1 MRKALFALA
10 FLMIPALASAQPG
23 RFEITP
29 FAGYR
34 LGGEFDASNEEF
46 FDDVGL
52 DAEIE
57 ESGIFGVIFGIPL
70 TPSWKLELLANRQE
84 STFIID
90 EGLLAPTVELGDV
103 TLSMYHAGFAFEW
116 GLGQVNPFIA
126 GTLGL
131 ARIEPDFPELNAEN
145 RFSASLGGGA
155 KIFFSPNVGLRL
167 EGRGYWT
174 DLGTDFR
181 DRYDRY
187 DSDDGGLFQA
197 EASAGLIFAF

>member
-1 MRKALFALA
+1 MRKALLTLAL
-10 FLMIPALASAQPG
+10 LLIPAFAAAQPG
-23 RFEITP
+23 TFEITP

-34 LGGEFDASNEEF
+34 LGGEFDASDEDF
-46 FDDVGL
+46 FDTDL

-57 ESGIFGVIFGIPL
+57 ESAIFGVIFGIPL
-70 TPSWKLELLANRQE
+70 TPNWKLELLANRQE

-90 EGLLAPTVELGDV
+90 EGLLSPTIELGDV
-103 TLSMYHAGFAFEW
+103 TVSMYHAGLAFEW
-116 GLGQVNPFIA
+116 GLGQVSPFIV

-155 KIFFSPNVGLRL
+155 KIFFSQNVGLRL

-174 DLGTDFR
+174 DLGTDWD

-187 DSDDGGLFQA
+187 DSEGDGLFQA

>member
-1 MRKALFALA
+1 MRRALFTFAL
-10 FLMIPALASAQPG
+10 FLIPALAAAQPG
-23 RFEITP
+23 SFEITP
-29 FAGYR
+29 LAGYR
-34 LGGEFDASNEEF
+34 LGGEFNAEDEDF
-46 FDDVGL
+46 FDEDL

-57 ESGIFGVIFGIPL
+57 ESAIFGVIFGIPL
-70 TPSWKLELLANRQE
+70 TPNWKLELLANRQE
-84 STFIID
+84 SSFIID
-90 EGLLAPTVELGDV
+90 EGLLSPTVELGDV
-103 TLSMYHAGFAFEW
+103 TVSMYHAGLAFEW
-116 GLGQVNPFIA
+116 GLGQVRPFIQ
-126 GTLGL
+126 GSLGL

-174 DLGTDFR
+174 DLGTDWD

-187 DSDDGGLFQA
+187 DSDDAGLFQA

>member
-1 MRKALFALA
+1 MRKALFTLA
-10 FLMIPALASAQPG
+10 FLLIPALAAAQPG
-23 RFEITP
+23 NFEITP
-29 FAGYR
+29 LAGYR
-34 LGGEFDASNEEF
+34 LGGEFDASNEDF
-46 FDDVGL
+46 FEDEDL

-57 ESGIFGVIFGIPL
+57 ESGIYGVIFGIPL
-70 TPSWKLELLANRQE
+70 TPNWKLELLANRQE

-90 EGLLAPTVELGDV
+90 EGLLSPTIELGDV
-103 TLSMYHAGFAFEW
+103 TMSMYHAGLAFEW
-116 GLGQVNPFIA
+116 GLGQVRPFIL
-126 GTLGL
+126 GSLGL

-155 KIFFSPNVGLRL
+155 RIFFSPNVGLRL

-174 DLGTDFR
+174 DLGTDWE

-187 DSDDGGLFQA
+187 DSEGDGLFQA

>member
-1 MRKALFALA
+1 MRRALLT
-10 FLMIPALASAQPG
+10 LTLLLIPALAAAQPG
-23 RFEITP
+23 DFELTP

-34 LGGEFDASNEEF
+34 LGGEFDAANTDL
-46 FDDVGL
+46 FDDDL

-57 ESGIFGVIFGIPL
+57 EGGIFGVILGIPL
-70 TPSWKLELLANRQE
+70 TPGWKLELLASRQE

-90 EGLLAPTVELGDV
+90 EGLFSPTEELGDV
-103 TLSMYHAGFAFEW
+103 TLTFYHAGFTYEW
-116 GLGQVNPFIA
+116 GRGQVNPFIT

-145 RFSASLGGGA
+145 RFSGSLGGGA
-155 KIFFSPNVGLRL
+155 KIFFSPNVGIRL

-174 DLGTDFR
+174 DLGTDWD
-181 DRYDRY
+181 DRFDRY
-187 DSDDGGLFQA
+187 DSDGDGLFQA

>member
-1 MRKALFALA
+1 MRKALLTLA
-10 FLMIPALASAQPG
+10 FLLIPALAAAQPG
-23 RFEITP
+23 DFEITP
-29 FAGYR
+29 LAGYR
-34 LGGEFDASNEEF
+34 LGGEFDASNEDF
-46 FDDVGL
+46 FEEDDL

-57 ESGIFGVIFGIPL
+57 EDGIYGVIFGIPL
-70 TPSWKLELLANRQE
+70 TPNWKLELLANRQE

-90 EGLLAPTVELGDV
+90 EGLLAPTIELGDV
-103 TLSMYHAGFAFEW
+103 TVSMYHAGLAFDW
-116 GLGQVNPFIA
+116 GLGQVRPFIQ
-126 GTLGL
+126 GSLGL

-174 DLGTDFR
+174 DLGTDWE

-187 DSDDGGLFQA
+187 DSEGDGLFQA

>member
-1 MRKALFALA
+1 MRKALFTLAL
-10 FLMIPALASAQPG
+10 LLIPALAAAQPAN
-23 RFEITP
+23 FEITP
-29 FAGYR
+29 LAGYR
-34 LGGEFDASNEEF
+34 LGGEFDASNEDF
-46 FDDVGL
+46 FEDDDL
-52 DAEIE
+52 EAEIE
-57 ESGIFGVIFGIPL
+57 ENGIYGVIFAIPL
-70 TPSWKLELLANRQE
+70 TPGWKLELLANRQE

-90 EGLLAPTVELGDV
+90 EGLLSPTIELGDV
-103 TLSMYHAGFAFEW
+103 TVSMYHAGFAFDW
-116 GLGQVNPFIA
+116 GLGQVRPFIV

-174 DLGTDFR
+174 DLGTDWE

-187 DSDDGGLFQA
+187 DSDAGGLFQA

>member
-1 MRKALFALA
+1 MRRALLTLALV
-10 FLMIPALASAQPG
+10 LVPALGSAQPG
-23 RFEITP
+23 RFELTP
-29 FAGYR
+29 LAGYR
-34 LGGEFDASNEEF
+34 LGGEFDASDEDF
-46 FDDVGL
+46 FADDDL
-52 DAEIE
+52 EAEIE
-57 ESGIFGVIFGIPL
+57 EGEIFGVIFGIPL
-70 TPSWKLELLANRQE
+70 TPGWRLELLANRQE
-84 STFIID
+84 SSFIID
-90 EGLLAPTVELGDV
+90 EGLLSPTIELGDV

-116 GLGQVNPFIA
+116 GLGQVNPFLV

-174 DLGTDFR
+174 DLGTDWE

-187 DSDDGGLFQA
+187 DSGGDGLFQA

>member
-1 MRKALFALA
+1 MRKALFILAL
-10 FLMIPALASAQPG
+10 FLIPALAVAQPS

-34 LGGEFDASNEEF
+34 LGGEFNAADNDL
-46 FDDVGL
+46 FDDDL

-57 ESGIFGVIFGIPL
+57 ESAIYGVIFGIPL
-70 TPSWKLELLANRQE
+70 GLNWKLELLASRQE

-90 EGLLAPTVELGDV
+90 EGLFAPTEELGDV
-103 TLSMYHAGFAFEW
+103 TLSFYHAGFTYEW
-116 GLGQVNPFIA
+116 GLGQVNPFIT

-131 ARIEPDFPELNAEN
+131 ARIQPDFPELNAEN
-145 RFSASLGGGA
+145 RFSGSLGGGA

-174 DLGTDFR
+174 DLGTDWR

-187 DSDDGGLFQA
+187 DSDSDGLFQA